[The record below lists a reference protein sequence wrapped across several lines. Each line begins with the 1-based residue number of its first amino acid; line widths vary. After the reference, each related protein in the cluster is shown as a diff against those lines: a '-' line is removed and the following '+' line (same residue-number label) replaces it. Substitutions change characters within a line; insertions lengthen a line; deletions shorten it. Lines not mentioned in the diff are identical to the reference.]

1 METWHT
7 GDIRPLRFV
16 MLLCMAWA
24 ANVTGRAQT
33 ITPSVPQ
40 GCYPNGNQI
49 TFTLSG
55 VSAPCT
61 ATWNIEPI
69 GGGSPNSYQACPA
82 FVTTLGIGC
91 YNVSVTYGGN
101 VIPYD
106 QNPFCVHPRPQPSFT
121 ASLSTVCPGA
131 CVDFEDTS
139 DPGSAG
145 ASIATWQWNTGIPGC
160 TPGNTGSFTC
170 CMPGTSGG
178 STFIPTLEVTADN
191 GCPSIGLFQ
200 LPISVENDP
209 PTASFSGVLLD
220 CGPSLDIPYNGSGSY
235 TSAATQP
242 LAYSWTIDPNQ
253 AISAPDEANMEVT
266 FPGTGVFDLCLA
278 VENAYGC
285 KDTLCQE
292 VVIFD
297 QPDVVLDYPPTT
309 CAGSI
314 PLSAAG
320 TQPASPSL
328 VEWDMECDGTVDFTG
343 MSWNAALTDVGPHDI
358 CVHIAYPSCS
368 TDEQIT
374 VEVLPGIEAGFTPG
388 DTAACSYPF
397 HLDFSNTST
406 GTDLSHNW
414 TVSGPETGSASTPDF
429 SFDFNSPGTYTV
441 TLAISN
447 PYGCSDTHTT
457 TVTVAPPVID
467 PFHVIPA
474 SACAGDPITADFDVN
489 ILPGQ
494 TIVNYH
500 WDFGDGNTMDLPD
513 DTPPTWTYG
522 PGSNPLPPNNYT
534 VTLTI
539 TTASGC
545 TATSTAVV
553 AIVPILDPAF
563 GPTPQVGCIGQTVTF
578 CADDNTGTSYQWDLG
593 NGCYIL
599 TEDTCVSYT
608 YRDVD
613 FSQGPVVCFNVTL
626 TIYNQNC
633 DTSLVIP
640 QAVCIW
646 GPMAGFTVQQEC
658 STPFQVDF
666 TSTSYAADSLWW
678 NFGDGTFLGG
688 DANDPA
694 IQAPTHVYGAEGAYT
709 ACLTAVADTSV
720 CPHSACMPIIIDEP
734 GASLSMAPTE
744 GCSPL
749 CVTFSPDNEPFI
761 AEWTVSFGN
770 GDTLHVAE
778 DETHGCYFDYYTDY
792 ATFSDTVCYAD
803 MGTYTVTAT
812 TKNAHGC
819 TASVTYPDVIEVLT
833 PGNVAEFTYTVDAIC
848 PEVLITCTPIYG
860 LDSAR
865 WSYRYPTNGPWTE
878 GTPDASGN
886 LHLTLPLGAQ
896 LVMVELEG
904 DQGNCSN
911 TWTSILVAPAAS
923 DLYLS
928 TSNTDPCPG
937 DEVNFSALPSGEWS
951 DFSWTGLAPPPPGL
965 PDVSGS
971 FPANGDYTV
980 CVSGVNT
987 QYGCLDT
994 ACVVLNVLKPGPEV
1008 AVQASKD
1015 PVYCTYDV
1023 CVTDTSDCPG
1033 CTYQW
1038 TFTDQVT
1045 NISSTPCPD
1054 LPNCCQAFAPSIINA
1069 TLTATAPNGCSTTVV
1084 IPDILG
1090 LGNVIG
1096 PWTQDEDSVAC
1107 APYCVTFTAFNTAL
1121 QGYTYSWDFNDPC
1134 DGAGGPGA
1142 VAQHCYTCAGVFC
1155 PSMALTDP
1163 DGCVVIVNCE
1173 EPIVVQEYHVQVS
1186 YDPVICAGDTS
1197 IAQFTP
1203 GAPFGLQSVSFQPGG
1218 STAAVD
1224 PPYTHAL
1231 FPAES
1236 TSYVAVS
1243 TYAQCTDRDTLVV
1256 QVNLPPML
1264 VPDPFG
1270 PFCLNDDALDP
1281 PVINTASTGT
1291 GSWNW
1296 PAAWPQPMGLGSGSH
1311 SVSYSFTDTLGC
1323 SSTITVPFTIHDT
1336 TAVVLAP
1343 MEACIDAAP
1352 FSLMPF
1358 VDHAGGT
1365 FFAQYMPG
1373 IWSELPVQFRAQD
1386 IQDPPATV
1394 FSVPIRYTYVDNH
1407 GCTSINEAALQV
1419 HPLPVPAF
1427 SAPDLCAADTLVV
1440 TNGSTIPSGTID
1452 GWQWQ
1457 MSGQGNST
1465 AYEPPPQPCPNAGE
1479 VTISLTATS
1488 DHGCLATVADTV
1500 QVHALPVL
1508 TAAPFGPFCLNDG
1521 PLPNPVVGTTNP
1533 AEAEVWTWPGNTN
1546 VAIEIGAGPGSVGY
1560 VLTDVNGC
1568 KAAIEVPFMINDTTA
1583 VTFDPISACTDTDP
1597 IQLEDHASLPGGT
1610 FLAQYQPGSTVWITL
1625 ADGLFD
1631 PAYINPLPLAE
1642 QAFPVRY
1649 AYTNAM
1655 GCTSR
1660 NDTQVLLYP
1669 LPQPAFVS
1677 ADACAYDPLP
1687 ITDASTIGSGAIT
1700 GWHWEVTGQGS
1711 LTGQVLPPLLFNGP
1725 DTVNIALT
1733 TVSDQGCVSTATGTV
1748 LVHPV
1753 PVAAFASAD
1762 ACQYQDVVYANAST
1776 LAWPGILS
1784 MDWRFGDGSTTTGND
1799 PVHQWDA
1806 WGAFTD
1812 TLIVSS
1818 EFGCRDTATVGLTI
1832 HPAPVNIIELAPNCF
1847 GLPSTVSSASSI
1859 PLGTISATWWDMEGN
1874 TYMGP
1879 TATHLFSGAGF
1890 WPVTLYTESDMGCIA
1905 ELTGAMEIWPL
1916 PHVSCMLDQ
1925 SELCQLDSVQF
1936 TDSSVIPA
1944 PYANADWQWWING
1957 TWIGSGTHQTVI
1969 FTDPGQFD
1977 VSLIVTSANGC
1988 VDSLTQT
1995 AQVLVHPLPVA
2006 GFQATPRHT
2015 SILQPMVQFTDQS
2028 QGAVYWTYN
2037 FGDDQFSHA
2046 PNPVHLYG
2054 SFGTFDVL
2062 QTVVNEFDC
2071 MDTAWQRIVVD
2082 PEPLVYVPNAFTPDK
2097 DGLNDVFKPSLD
2109 GFAIWEY
2116 ELTIWDRWG
2125 EMIFET
2131 TDPGA
2136 AWDGMYGDSPV
2147 QNGVYVWQ
2155 IKLRAEGFLVNEVMR
2170 GHVTVVR

>member
-7 GDIRPLRFV
+7 GEMRPLRFV

-24 ANVTGRAQT
+24 AASITGRAQT

-69 GGGSPNSYQACPA
+69 GGGSPSSYQACPA
-82 FVTTLGIGC
+82 FVTTLDIGC

-106 QNPFCVHPRPQPSFT
+106 QNPFCVHQRPQPSFT

-170 CMPGTSGG
+170 CMPSTSGG

-666 TSTSYAADSLWW
+666 NSTSYAADSLWW

-694 IQAPTHVYGAEGAYT
+694 IQAPTHVYSAEGAYT
-709 ACLTAVADTSV
+709 ACLTAVADTSD

-778 DETHGCYFDYYTDY
+778 DETHGCYFDYFTDY
-792 ATFSDTVCYAD
+792 ATFSETICYED

-904 DQGNCSN
+904 SQGNCSN
-911 TWTSILVAPAAS
+911 TWTSILVVPAAS
-923 DLYLS
+923 DLYVS

-1134 DGAGGPGA
+1134 DGAGGLGA
-1142 VAQHCYTCAGVFC
+1142 VAQHCYTCPGVFC

-1173 EPIVVQEYHVQVS
+1173 EPIVVQEYQVQVS

-1203 GAPFGLQSVSFQPGG
+1203 GAPFGLQGVSLQPGG

-1231 FPAES
+1231 FPADS

-1243 TYAQCTDRDTLVV
+1243 TYAQCTDRDTLVI
-1256 QVNLPPML
+1256 QVNPPPLL

-1281 PVINTASTGT
+1281 PVINTSSTGT

-1311 SVSYSFTDTLGC
+1311 SASYSFIDTLGC

-1336 TAVVLAP
+1336 TAV
-1343 MEACIDAAP
+1343 I
-1352 FSLMPF
+1352 
-1358 VDHAGGT
+1358 
-1365 FFAQYMPG
+1365 
-1373 IWSELPVQFRAQD
+1373 
-1386 IQDPPATV
+1386 
-1394 FSVPIRYTYVDNH
+1394 
-1407 GCTSINEAALQV
+1407 
-1419 HPLPVPAF
+1419 
-1427 SAPDLCAADTLVV
+1427 
-1440 TNGSTIPSGTID
+1440 
-1452 GWQWQ
+1452 
-1457 MSGQGNST
+1457 
-1465 AYEPPPQPCPNAGE
+1465 
-1479 VTISLTATS
+1479 
-1488 DHGCLATVADTV
+1488 
-1500 QVHALPVL
+1500 
-1508 TAAPFGPFCLNDG
+1508 
-1521 PLPNPVVGTTNP
+1521 
-1533 AEAEVWTWPGNTN
+1533 
-1546 VAIEIGAGPGSVGY
+1546 
-1560 VLTDVNGC
+1560 
-1568 KAAIEVPFMINDTTA
+1568 
-1583 VTFDPISACTDTDP
+1583 FDPISACTDTDP
-1597 IQLEDHASLPGGT
+1597 IHLEDHASLPGGT

-1631 PAYINPLPLAE
+1631 LAYIYPLPLVE

-1669 LPQPAFVS
+1669 LPQPAFAS
-1677 ADACAYDPLP
+1677 EDACAYDSLL

-1700 GWHWEVTGQGS
+1700 GWQWEVTGQGS

-1762 ACQYQDVVYANAST
+1762 ACQYQEVAYANAST
-1776 LAWPGILS
+1776 LAWPDILS

-1806 WGAFTD
+1806 WGPFTD

-1818 EFGCRDTATVGLTI
+1818 EFGCRDSATAGLTI
-1832 HPAPVNIIELAPNCF
+1832 HPAPVNAIVQAPNCF

-1879 TATHLFSGAGF
+1879 TATHLFSHAGF

-1905 ELTGAMEIWPL
+1905 ELTGTMEIWPL
-1916 PHVSCMLDQ
+1916 PQVSYTLDQ

-1969 FTDPGQFD
+1969 FTDPGEFN
-1977 VSLIVTSANGC
+1977 VSLVVTSANGC
-1988 VDSLTQT
+1988 VDSLTQA

-2028 QGAVYWTYN
+2028 QGAVHWTYN
-2037 FGDDQFSHA
+2037 FGDNQFSHA

-2109 GFAIWEY
+2109 GFSIWEY

-2131 TDPGA
+2131 TDPDA
-2136 AWDGMYGDSPV
+2136 AWDGLCGGSLV